1 MSGHLYFL
9 QEREFKNSNEH
20 VYKLGKT
27 KQEFG
32 KRTANYPKNSIIY
45 LQVFVD
51 NVDERENIAIKYFKQ
66 NFKHREDIGNEY
78 FEGDKYEMERA
89 IYKISRSLDVNE
101 VLALD
106 EKLKK
111 FTHQL
116 KELKNLNVL
125 TLEQQIT
132 KIKDK
137 NKKKEEENQ
146 KKEEEIQKK
155 EEENQKKEQKKE
167 EETKKKQ
174 QKLHF
179 QNIVKKIRPKMIEI
193 FKNKINKYKEI
204 MQCHKNY
211 IAMLVFV
218 NKYIGKTN
226 EPKDRITKPEIA
238 SQFKIWYEEY
248 KGAKKI
254 PKCKE
259 LYAIMD
265 NKFGAYTKSGWHG
278 VKIYYYPEEEEDED
292 ALDEV

>member
-9 QEREFKNSNEH
+9 QEREFKNSNED

-32 KRTANYPKNSIIY
+32 KRTASYPKNSVVY

-66 NFKHREDIGNEY
+66 NFTHREDIGNEY
-78 FEGDKYEMERA
+78 FEGDKYEMESA

-101 VLALD
+101 VLAD
-106 EKLKK
+106 ERLKK

-137 NKKKEEENQ
+137 NKKKEEEKQ
-146 KKEEEIQKK
+146 KKEEE
-155 EEENQKKEQKKE
+155 EQKKE
-167 EETKKKQ
+167 EEKQKKEEEKQ
-174 QKLHF
+174 KKEEEKQRKLHF

-193 FKNKINKYKEI
+193 FKNKINEYNEYKENMEYI
-204 MQCHKNY
+204 KNDK
-211 IAMLVFV
+211 AFLVFV
-218 NKYIGKTN
+218 NENIMRTD
-226 EPKDRITKPEIA
+226 EPKDRIKKTEIVCYFKGWFQE
-238 SQFKIWYEEY
+238 SQGGRKM
-248 KGAKKI
+248 
-254 PKCKE
+254 PKSEE
-259 LYAIMD
+259 LYVFMD
-265 NKFGAYTKSGWHG
+265 KKFGAYRKNGWHG
-278 VKIYYYPEEEEDED
+278 IKFIYPEDDDVDE
-292 ALDEV
+292 L